1 MTSLGDKDQW
11 GLSYLF
17 VNIIEEVAHNHA
29 QNAPVIKNWARSCVQ
44 AAEQDLLVA
53 YPVIDIC
60 GKIYQLIE
68 FKYPCIISMTT
79 FVIIADDR
87 NPSPP
92 PELTGESGEDLIHA
106 DSIGDTVFSKHWL
119 FTTLMKLIQVRP
131 KKSPDRWF

>member
-1 MTSLGDKDQW
+1 M
-11 GLSYLF
+11 F

-68 FKYPCIISMTT
+68 LKYPLHYFYDT
-79 FVIIADDR
+79 FCRD
-87 NPSPP
+87 
-92 PELTGESGEDLIHA
+92 GEDAVHI
-106 DSIGDTVFSKHWL
+106 SF
-119 FTTLMKLIQVRP
+119 
-131 KKSPDRWF
+131 